1 MNGVHD
7 MGGMQGFGP
16 IAPEKD
22 EPVFH
27 EDWEKRALVLTLAM
41 AAWRRWT
48 LDGSRHARE
57 LIPPAE
63 YLRMS
68 YYEKWFTG
76 LVSLMTATGLVSAR
90 EIETGKSAP
99 GAKATPPLRVAD
111 AAAAMARGAPTLR
124 TIQSSPRFAVGE
136 KVCARNIHPL
146 GHTRLPR
153 YARGK
158 PGTVTLSHG
167 AHVFPD
173 ANAHGKG
180 EAPQHLYQVRFE
192 AKDLWGESGT
202 GAVYID
208 LWEDYLE
215 PDAV

>member
-16 IAPEKD
+16 IAPEWH

-27 EDWEKRALVLTLAM
+27 EAWEGRALALVLAM
-41 AAWRRWT
+41 GAWRRWN

-57 LIPPAE
+57 RIPPAE

-68 YYEKWFTG
+68 YYEKWIAG
-76 LVSLMTATGLVSAR
+76 LETLMTETGLVSAR
-90 EIETGKSAP
+90 ELETGKPDGGA
-99 GAKATPPLRVAD
+99 AKATPPLS
-111 AAAAMARGAPTLR
+111 AAAVAGVMSRGGPTLR
-124 TIQSSPRFAVGE
+124 DNAKPPLFAVGQRIR
-136 KVCARNIHPL
+136 ARDINPL

-153 YARGK
+153 YVRGR
-158 PGTVTLSHG
+158 PGTITMNHG

-173 ANAHGKG
+173 AHAHGMG
-180 EAPQHLYQVRFE
+180 EAPQALYQVRFE
-192 AKDLWGESGT
+192 AKDLWGAGGT
-202 GAVYID
+202 GAVYLD

-215 PDAV
+215 PL